1 MAFVTLFVFVAW
13 MYQVWLLIS
22 LLLGPHAS
30 FSTLQEFMTVVLTTK
45 EGLLFLAIGNA
56 VGALLSLI
64 LFSLTVVSFPLLL
77 EREVDFV
84 TAMVTSVRAVTPTTL
99 LFIIDSFSIA
109 GQVDQSHNG
118 LWKMQTNGTGLTRLT
133 TDVPGISSGFNSAT
147 QFPWS
152 NVSRDNSM
160 YALQANGSHKETL
173 EIGSLS
179 GGTPTTIAS
188 ISGKGA
194 SLSIVGWT
202 KM

>member
-1 MAFVTLFVFVAW
+1 MVLNGNFADFDSSYDGSKLFINSCACGQGGDTGPSTITVRPA
-13 MYQVWLLIS
+13 
-22 LLLGPHAS
+22 LGGQAQALY
-30 FSTLQEFMTVVLTTK
+30 STP
-45 EGLLFLAIGNA
+45 AYA
-56 VGALLSLI
+56 
-64 LFSLTVVSFPLLL
+64 
-77 EREVDFV
+77 
-84 TAMVTSVRAVTPTTL
+84 VTSVRAVTPTTL
-99 LFIIDSFSIA
+99 FFIIDSFSIA

-118 LWKMQTNGTGLTRLT
+118 FWKMQTNGTGLTRLT

-152 NVSRDNSM
+152 NVSRDNST

-194 SLSIVGWT
+194 SLNIVGWT
-202 KM
+202 TM